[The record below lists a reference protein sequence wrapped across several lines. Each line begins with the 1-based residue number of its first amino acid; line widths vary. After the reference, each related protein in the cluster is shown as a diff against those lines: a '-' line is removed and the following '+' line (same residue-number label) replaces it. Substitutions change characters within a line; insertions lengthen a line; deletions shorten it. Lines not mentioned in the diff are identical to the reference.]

1 MVNKIQSQQTERQF
15 LGLPMVLIWGYV
27 AVAIFMTGDGVE
39 QAFLSK
45 YIGSLGFSSSEAGRV
60 LAVYGLV
67 VAIASWL
74 SGVLAE
80 IFSPRRIMTFAFI
93 IWIIFHVGFLV
104 FGLEQQNYAMMLI
117 MYGIRGFAYPMFIY
131 SFVVWITYSSPAYKL
146 ASAMGWFW
154 AMYSIGIGVL
164 GSYLPSFT
172 IPFIGEL
179 GSLWLSIVFILV
191 GGLIAT
197 FLVKD
202 KKGEDVEA
210 KRMTTKEMFA
220 EFGRGITLLGN
231 KQVTIA
237 FVVRIINQL
246 SLFGLVAFLPRVY
259 TDEFGFTTSEWLRVW
274 GLMYFITIFTN
285 LFWGVVG
292 DKIGWVRQ
300 VRWFGC
306 IGMALSTLAFYYL
319 PSWSGPNIF
328 VTTLIALMLGF
339 AVAAYVP
346 MSAIFPTLVPEH
358 KGAAVSVHNLAA
370 GLSNFCGPAIASV
383 TLMFTTEKVTIWVY
397 AILYIIG
404 FILTFFMKVQQ
415 PTKEVEI
422 TNQVQTNEGV

>member
-1 MVNKIQSQQTERQF
+1 MSNDIQKQDRQF

-27 AVAIFMTGDGVE
+27 AVAIFMTGDGFE

-45 YIGSLGFSSSEAGRV
+45 YIGSLGYTQSEAGRV

-67 VAIASWL
+67 VAVASWM

-80 IFSPRRIMTFAFI
+80 IFSPRRVMTFAFI
-93 IWIIFHVGFLV
+93 MWIIFHVGFLTL
-104 FGLEQQNYAMMLI
+104 GLAQQNYAMMLI
-117 MYGIRGFAYPMFIY
+117 MYGIRGVAYPMFIY
-131 SFVVWITYSSPAYKL
+131 SFVVWITYSSPSYKL

-172 IPFIGEL
+172 IPVIGEMGTL
-179 GSLWLSIVFILV
+179 WFSLVFIV
-191 GGLIAT
+191 IGGLMAM

-210 KRMTTKEMFA
+210 KRMSKKEILG
-220 EFGRGITLLGN
+220 EFGRGITILGN
-231 KQVTIA
+231 KQVAVA

-246 SLFGLVAFLPRVY
+246 SLFGLVAFLPRVF
-259 TDEFGFTTSEWLRVW
+259 TEDFGFTTSEWLRVW
-274 GLMYFITIFTN
+274 GLMYAVTIFTN
-285 LFWGVVG
+285 LFWGIVG

-306 IGMALSTLAFYYL
+306 VGMAISTLAFYYL
-319 PSWSGPNIF
+319 PAWSGPNFF

-339 AVAAYVP
+339 AVAAFVP

-358 KGAAVSVHNLAA
+358 KGAAVSIHNLAA
-370 GLSNFCGPAIASV
+370 GLSNFIGPSIASV
-383 TLMFTTEKVTIWVY
+383 TLVFASAEVTIWVY
-397 AILYIIG
+397 AIIYIIG

-415 PTKEVEI
+415 PSKQVH
-422 TNQVQTNEGV
+422 TN

>member
-1 MVNKIQSQQTERQF
+1 MVNKIQNQQTERQF

-146 ASAMGWFW
+146 ESAMGWFW

>member
-1 MVNKIQSQQTERQF
+1 MSNDIQKQDHQF

-27 AVAIFMTGDGVE
+27 AVAIFMTGDGFE

-45 YIGSLGFSSSEAGRV
+45 YIGSLGYTQSEAGRV

-67 VAIASWL
+67 VAVASWM

-80 IFSPRRIMTFAFI
+80 IFSPRRVMTFAFI
-93 IWIIFHVGFLV
+93 MWIIFHVGFLTL
-104 FGLEQQNYAMMLI
+104 GLAQQNYAMMLI
-117 MYGIRGFAYPMFIY
+117 MYGIRGVAYPMFIY
-131 SFVVWITYSSPAYKL
+131 SFVVWITYSSPSYKL

-172 IPFIGEL
+172 IPFIGEMGTL
-179 GSLWLSIVFILV
+179 WFSLVFIV
-191 GGLIAT
+191 IGGLMAM

-210 KRMTTKEMFA
+210 KRMSKKEILG
-220 EFGRGITLLGN
+220 EFGRGITILGN
-231 KQVTIA
+231 KQVAVA

-246 SLFGLVAFLPRVY
+246 SLFGLVAFLPRVF
-259 TDEFGFTTSEWLRVW
+259 TEDFGFTTSEWLRVW
-274 GLMYFITIFTN
+274 GLMYAVTIFTN
-285 LFWGVVG
+285 LFWGIVG

-306 IGMALSTLAFYYL
+306 VGMAISTLAFYYL
-319 PSWSGPNIF
+319 PAWSGPNFF

-339 AVAAYVP
+339 AVAAFVP

-358 KGAAVSVHNLAA
+358 KGAAVSIHNLAA
-370 GLSNFCGPAIASV
+370 GLSNFIGPSIASV
-383 TLMFTTEKVTIWVY
+383 TLVFASAEVTIWVY
-397 AILYIIG
+397 AIIYIIG

-415 PTKEVEI
+415 PSKQVH
-422 TNQVQTNEGV
+422 TN

>member
-1 MVNKIQSQQTERQF
+1 VVNKIQSQQTERQF

-231 KQVTIA
+231 KQVAIA

-383 TLMFTTEKVTIWVY
+383 TLMLTTEKVTIWVY

>member
-1 MVNKIQSQQTERQF
+1 MSNDIQKQDRQF

-27 AVAIFMTGDGVE
+27 AVAIFMTGDGFE

-45 YIGSLGFSSSEAGRV
+45 YIGSLGYTQSEAGRV

-67 VAIASWL
+67 VAVASWM

-80 IFSPRRIMTFAFI
+80 IFSPRRVMTFAFI
-93 IWIIFHVGFLV
+93 MWIIFHVGFLTL
-104 FGLEQQNYAMMLI
+104 GLAQQNYAMMLI
-117 MYGIRGFAYPMFIY
+117 MYGIRGVAYPMFIY
-131 SFVVWITYSSPAYKL
+131 SFVVWITYSSPSYKL

-172 IPFIGEL
+172 IPVISEMGTLWF
-179 GSLWLSIVFILV
+179 SLVFIV
-191 GGLIAT
+191 IGGLMAM

-210 KRMTTKEMFA
+210 KRMSKKEILG
-220 EFGRGITLLGN
+220 EFGRGITILGN
-231 KQVTIA
+231 KQVAVA

-246 SLFGLVAFLPRVY
+246 SLFGLVAFLPRVF
-259 TDEFGFTTSEWLRVW
+259 TEDFGFTTSEWLRVW
-274 GLMYFITIFTN
+274 GLMYAVTIFTN
-285 LFWGVVG
+285 LFWGIVG

-306 IGMALSTLAFYYL
+306 VGMAISTLAFYYL
-319 PSWSGPNIF
+319 PAWSGPNFF

-339 AVAAYVP
+339 AVAAFVP

-358 KGAAVSVHNLAA
+358 KGAAVSIHNLAA
-370 GLSNFCGPAIASV
+370 GLSNFIGPSIASV
-383 TLMFTTEKVTIWVY
+383 TLVFASAEATIWVY
-397 AILYIIG
+397 AIIYIIG

-415 PTKEVEI
+415 PSKQVH
-422 TNQVQTNEGV
+422 TN

>member
-231 KQVTIA
+231 KQVAIA

-339 AVAAYVP
+339 AVAAYVT

>member
-131 SFVVWITYSSPAYKL
+131 SFVVWITYSSPVYKL

-231 KQVTIA
+231 KQVAIA

>member
-60 LAVYGLV
+60 LAVNGLV

-231 KQVTIA
+231 KQVAIA